1 MSSAHLFNS
10 KEREENY
17 ELMEKTFAT
26 INGTISDLENVRSMI
41 KEVTDEIDMKD
52 YDDINMKLSFLSE
65 GVFLT
70 NKCLK
75 ECHQIIFDRAKFNQQ
90 LYDEANGNGFKK
102 YSYHYVKPKQN
113 YI

>member
-1 MSSAHLFNS
+1 MSSVHLFNS
-10 KEREENY
+10 IERDENY
-17 ELMEKTFAT
+17 ELMEKTIST
-26 INGTISDLENVRSMI
+26 INGTISDLKRVKDMI

-70 NKCLK
+70 NNCLK